1 MDALR
6 CMDVNPVDR
15 LQRLAAFSHFSAE
28 QLAQLARCASF
39 ARYPKGVTVIKE
51 GDSTTDAYVID
62 SGNVAIQRETPYGKY
77 PLATLEPGDLFGET
91 AFVDQGQ
98 RSGDAMTVGKCE
110 LLVLNPLAL
119 STVTDRD
126 QRFTVAL
133 YWTFWKSLSR
143 KLRATNETL
152 ARFFSE
158 GGLAPAMP
166 PPRRDA
172 TAEFHVGV
180 DTKRSLFEEQRLS
193 SMEIRFLSTLSRERK
208 LKGGE
213 MLFHEGEPGDAMYIV
228 LEGRMMISKL
238 IPGAGEEAL
247 AFLERG
253 DYFGEMALID
263 NQPRSATAKAHDG
276 GAVVLAMPRE
286 VVEGLLDMKKVSS
299 LRLLKILCSLVAKRL
314 REVDDKLV
322 GWHILA
328 AGGGT
333 SLEAPAAE
341 D

>member
-1 MDALR
+1 MMARVD
-6 CMDVNPVDR
+6 PVER
-15 LQRLAAFSHFSAE
+15 LQRLAAFSHLSAE
-28 QLAQLARCASF
+28 HLAQLARCTSF
-39 ARYPKGVTVIKE
+39 SRYPKGVTVVKE

-62 SGNVAIQRETPYGKY
+62 SGSVRIQRETPYGKY
-77 PLATLEPGDLFGET
+77 PLATLAAGEIFGET
-91 AFVDQGQ
+91 SFVDQGA
-98 RSGDAMTVGKCE
+98 RSGDATTIEKSE

-133 YWTFWKSLSR
+133 YWAFWKSLSR

-152 ARFFSE
+152 AKFFSE
-158 GGLAPAMP
+158 GGLAPALP

-172 TAEFHVGV
+172 TGEFRVGV

-193 SMEIRFLSTLSRERK
+193 SMEIRFLSTLSREKK
-208 LKGGE
+208 LKSGE
-213 MLFHEGEPGDAMYIV
+213 VLFREGEAGDAMYVV
-228 LEGRMMISKL
+228 LEGRMMISKH

-263 NQPRSATAKAHDG
+263 NQPRSANAKAHDG
-276 GAVVLAMPRE
+276 GAVVLAIPRE
-286 VVEGLLDMKKVSS
+286 VVEGLLDMKKLSS

-333 SLEAPAAE
+333 SLEAPTE

>member
-1 MDALR
+1 MTA
-6 CMDVNPVDR
+6 VNPVER
-15 LQRLAAFSHFSAE
+15 LQRLEAFAHFSAD

-39 ARYPKGVTVIKE
+39 SRYPKNVTVIKE
-51 GDSTTDAYVID
+51 GDSTADAYVID
-62 SGNVAIQRETPYGKY
+62 SGSVLIQRETPYGKY
-77 PLATLEPGDLFGET
+77 PLATLPAGEIFGET
-91 AFVDQGQ
+91 AFVDLGA
-98 RSGDAMTVGKCE
+98 RSGDALTVEKSE

-119 STVTDRD
+119 STITERD

-158 GGLAPAMP
+158 GGLAPQLP
-166 PPRRDA
+166 PPRRDP
-172 TAEFHVGV
+172 TSEFRVGV
-180 DTKRSLFEEQRLS
+180 ATKSSLFEEQRLS
-193 SMEIRFLSTLSRERK
+193 SMEIRFLSTLSREKK
-208 LKGGE
+208 LKSGE
-213 MLFHEGEPGDAMYIV
+213 VIFREGEPGDAMYVV
-228 LEGRMMISKL
+228 LEGRVMISKL

-263 NQPRSATAKAHDG
+263 NQPRSANAKAHDG
-276 GAVVLAMPRE
+276 GAVVLTMPRD
-286 VVEGLLDMKKVSS
+286 VVEGLLDMKKLSS
-299 LRLLKILCSLVAKRL
+299 LRLLKILCALVAKRL

-333 SLEAPAAE
+333 SLEPPVLE

>member
-1 MDALR
+1 M
-6 CMDVNPVDR
+6 NPVER
-15 LQRLAAFSHFSAE
+15 LQRLQAFSHFSAE
-28 QLAQLARCASF
+28 QLTQLARCTSF
-39 ARYPKGVTVIKE
+39 SRYPKSVTVIKE
-51 GDSTTDAYVID
+51 GDSTSDAYVVD
-62 SGNVAIQRETPYGKY
+62 SGSILIQRETPYGKY
-77 PLATLEPGDLFGET
+77 PLATLGPGEIFGET
-91 AFVDQGQ
+91 AFVDQRA
-98 RSGDAMTVGKCE
+98 RSGDALTQDKSE

-143 KLRATNETL
+143 KLRSTNETL

-158 GGLAPAMP
+158 GGAPAQP
-166 PPRRDA
+166 PQARRDP
-172 TAEFHVGV
+172 TSEFRVGV
-180 DTKRSLFEEQRLS
+180 ATKSSLFEEQRLS
-193 SMEIRFLSTLSRERK
+193 SMEIRFLSTLSREKK

-213 MLFHEGEPGDAMYIV
+213 TVFREGEAGDAMFVV
-228 LEGRMMISKL
+228 LEGRVMISKL

-286 VVEGLLDMKKVSS
+286 VVEGLLDMKKMSS

-328 AGGGT
+328 GGGGT
-333 SLEAPAAE
+333 ALGAPAAE